1 VRCDVWSQIPL
12 GDRTVDLAL
21 SVFAP
26 RNGAELARVVRPD
39 GTLLV
44 VTPTSRHLH
53 ELRTLHTIG
62 VDPDKA
68 VRLRRQL
75 SPWFELTRT
84 RPNNWTLRLTRQQ
97 AAAVVRMGPGAR
109 HLMPD
114 FDDRLAA
121 MREPVSVTAAVQ
133 LRVFRRR
140 S

>member
-1 VRCDVWSQIPL
+1 MPL

-26 RNGAELARVVRPD
+26 RNGAELARVVCPD
-39 GTLLV
+39 GTLVV

-53 ELRTLHTIG
+53 ELRTLHTIS
-62 VDPDKA
+62 VDPDKV

-75 SPWFELTRT
+75 SPWFELTRA
-84 RPNNWTLRLTRQQ
+84 RPIDWTMRLTRHQ
-97 AAAVVRMGPGAR
+97 AAAIVRMGPAAR
-109 HLMPD
+109 HLTLD

-140 S
+140 VD